1 MISSIKRSDDPAAH
15 PSPRL
20 LQLPL
25 LLPLLLLL
33 TLVGVLAAQPLAS
46 NAELWRTFTT
56 VFVSILLEA
65 MPFLLLG
72 IILSSLVHVFIAPDF
87 FRNMAVKWPRPVLV
101 VFAALGGILL
111 PICECGMIPVVR
123 KFMQKGLPPAAAVT
137 YMCAAPILNPIVYA
151 STATAFPSAPWM
163 AVGRMAV
170 AFFVVLTIGWIVSI
184 IVHRR
189 HTFLLIHPESYR
201 ETSTH
206 AKNQTYIPLPN
217 KLRHAADH
225 MGKEWM
231 ETTVYLTF
239 GACITALF
247 QTSFPRS
254 LIVDA
259 SWMNP
264 ALEHIGLMT
273 LAYLLSLC
281 STSDAFIAASF
292 TSMLAPASLLSFLVF
307 GPMMDLKTT
316 LMMMTVFRK
325 RFILLLACLL
335 LLIVP
340 LFATI
345 FISIVL

>member
-1 MISSIKRSDDPAAH
+1 MLSSTKRSDDPTAH
-15 PSPRL
+15 PSPTL
-20 LQLPL
+20 PQLPL
-25 LLPLLLLL
+25 LLPFLLLLAL
-33 TLVGVLAAQPLAS
+33 AGVLAVQPLSA
-46 NAELWRTFTT
+46 NTELWRTFTT

-87 FRNMAVKWPRPVLV
+87 FRKIAVKWPRPLLI

-111 PICECGMIPVVR
+111 PLCECGMIPVVR

-170 AFFVVLTIGWIVSI
+170 AFFVVLTIGWIVSL
-184 IVHRR
+184 IVRR
-189 HTFLLIHPESYR
+189 SHSFLLLQIDSYR

-206 AKNQTYIPLPN
+206 SGNQPFIPLPI
-217 KLRHAADH
+217 KLRHATEH

-247 QTSFPRS
+247 QTSFPRN

-259 SWMNP
+259 PWMNP
-264 ALEHIGLMT
+264 ALEHVGLIT

-325 RFILLLACLL
+325 RFILLLALVLL
-335 LLIVP
+335 IIVP
-340 LFATI
+340 LFAAL
-345 FISIVL
+345 FISVVL